1 MSLLRRWIDQ
11 KELKDLEQEIKQIF
25 DDFSLSLEQVLP
37 FQEKQARIR
46 SLKERAENWIKKLK
60 KIISRNG
67 ELNLLIP
74 PADLVELDAQYKI
87 FIDLPG
93 INKNSLQVL
102 IKDRELYIQGEK
114 PPIKSKERYI
124 SLESGRGEYYRKIS
138 LPQEVDE
145 DKIQARLQNGVLEII
160 LPKKSSQQVRTVE
173 IHPA

>member
-114 PPIKSKERYI
+114 PPIKSKEQYI
-124 SLESGRGEYYRKIS
+124 SLESGGGEYYRKIS